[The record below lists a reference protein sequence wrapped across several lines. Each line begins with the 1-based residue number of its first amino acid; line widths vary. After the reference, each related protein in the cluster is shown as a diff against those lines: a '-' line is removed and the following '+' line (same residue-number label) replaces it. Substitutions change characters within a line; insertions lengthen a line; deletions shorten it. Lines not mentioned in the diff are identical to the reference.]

1 MSVEVVPGGHRRI
14 DRAPDP
20 GFTEEI
26 ADGAGSRFDPAVVDA
41 LTAIA
46 PRLPDLSASP
56 TSMPPCTRG
65 PSTTGPRT
73 TGPPHDGPPARRGS
87 VDSLARA
94 IP

>member
-14 DRAPDP
+14 DRVLDP

-41 LTAIA
+41 LTAIV
-46 PRLPDLSASP
+46 PDLP
-56 TSMPPCTRG
+56 TATPPLHER
-65 PSTTGPRT
+65 SLHDRSLHD
-73 TGPPHDGPPARRGS
+73 GPPHDAGS

>member
-14 DRAPDP
+14 DRVLDP

-41 LTAIA
+41 LTAVV
-46 PRLPDLSASP
+46 PRLPDLHASLHER
-56 TSMPPCTRG
+56 SLHD
-65 PSTTGPRT
+65 
-73 TGPPHDGPPARRGS
+73 GPPHDGGS
-87 VDSLARA
+87 VDSLARV